1 MDYPRGKRRPFH
13 WTRVTRLR
21 EWDYSTAY
29 NDRLPDEEGTETT
42 VDEISEG
49 WIVLVFKVAVVMTTT
64 SVELDP
70 STVELEATNDEVDT
84 TAKQK
89 IAAKR

>member
-1 MDYPRGKRRPFH
+1 M
-13 WTRVTRLR
+13 
-21 EWDYSTAY
+21 
-29 NDRLPDEEGTETT
+29 
-42 VDEISEG
+42 
-49 WIVLVFKVAVVMTTT
+49 LVFKVVVVKTTT

-89 IAAKR
+89 ISAER

>member
-1 MDYPRGKRRPFH
+1 M
-13 WTRVTRLR
+13 RLFSSS
-21 EWDYSTAY
+21 E
-29 NDRLPDEEGTETT
+29 NDRSPDEEGTVTT
-42 VDEISEG
+42 VDETSEG
-49 WIVLVFKVAVVMTTT
+49 WIVLVFKVAVVMTIT

>member
-1 MDYPRGKRRPFH
+1 M
-13 WTRVTRLR
+13 
-21 EWDYSTAY
+21 
-29 NDRLPDEEGTETT
+29 
-42 VDEISEG
+42 
-49 WIVLVFKVAVVMTTT
+49 LVFKVAVVMTTT

-70 STVELEATNDEVDT
+70 SAVELEATNDEVDT

>member
-1 MDYPRGKRRPFH
+1 M
-13 WTRVTRLR
+13 
-21 EWDYSTAY
+21 
-29 NDRLPDEEGTETT
+29 
-42 VDEISEG
+42 
-49 WIVLVFKVAVVMTTT
+49 LVFKVAVVMITT

-89 IAAKR
+89 ISAKR